1 MTISLRSSLLF
12 SLLAAGLVSG
22 LAQAHSERQSFFPS
36 DRVSQRPAYR
46 PMLPEPQAARR
57 VVCKRP
63 GDEGVAEGEDS
74 ASRIARIQNP
84 QLRAVNMKLYQ
95 ECAFEHLQ
103 AAVDA
108 VVQRGT
114 TIYVLPGIYRE
125 QPSIRALDE
134 RAGASTPADKTF
146 CEAVLARGPGKLS
159 YEEQFR
165 CRHIQN
171 TVAIFGDPDFVDDNC
186 GSDLEGVCA
195 NPQTQAC
202 DPSRSACQYLD
213 LQIEGTGE
221 INTDVIFEGDFIT
234 KPGDPIDGQ
243 FRYLNGIRADRT
255 DGIYLKNFTT
265 QIFEFNSIY
274 MLEVDGG
281 VMDGLM
287 ARWVD
292 EYSYLTFACDHI
304 LYDTVEGYG
313 AADSVVYPGSGADI
327 YKAATHANA
336 NLRVR
341 QGTEVRNSYAHH
353 ASGGYSGTAGNS
365 PWVHNNNF
373 SRNQTGLATES
384 VYGGHPGMPQDHG
397 LFENN
402 LIYSNNKNYFG
413 FVETDGPCIAQT
425 PRDRGVVP
433 PEFRTFDTMP
443 AEVKEAILDR
453 MVLCPGIPF
462 PSGTAMIIGGG
473 NYNVF
478 QNNQVFDAWKYG
490 LMIFHVPTAIRYT
503 ASGPDEYATANPYD
517 NGHYNRGLNNNFAEN
532 VLFTPSVL
540 QPNAN
545 DVWYDNS
552 GVGNCFE
559 GNTSTDP
566 AGFKADTGN
575 PALALPGGPCTDGP
589 VPDPA
594 TQTATANNDR
604 IAFIASCVAYDRNDP
619 ATKSPNCPFFDVPVA
634 PAGRQG
640 FATVLV
646 SQPTDANI
654 KFGETGKAG
663 YFVMRNDTGD
673 THTLDGATIRAN
685 GPVAQLAGLTL
696 SVTLVEDGK
705 VPTYTAEL
713 TSLGQDNE
721 FTFDNPVLV
730 TPDTYVLFELHA
742 TAPSVVALNPGAVVL
757 ASGGLGAFGLGMLM
771 LVGAAR
777 RRWLLLVM
785 AITAA
790 GTFTS
795 CSSSTSLGGGPVGF
809 TLQSLNISSPAD
821 VSYTGLPAHIGSV
834 SVQP

>member
-1 MTISLRSSLLF
+1 MTITLRSSLL
-12 SLLAAGLVSG
+12 LALFTAGLLPG
-22 LAQAHSERQSFFPS
+22 IAQAHSERQSFFPTE
-36 DRVSQRPAYR
+36 RVSQRPAYR
-46 PMLPEPQAARR
+46 PMLPEPQSPRR

-63 GDEGVAEGEDS
+63 GDEGIAEGDDS
-74 ASRIARIQNP
+74 ASRIARIQDP
-84 QLRAVNMKLYQ
+84 KRRAINAMLYQ

-114 TIYVLPGIYRE
+114 TIYVLPGVYRE

-134 RAGASTPADKTF
+134 RAGASTPADQTF
-146 CEAVLARGPGKLS
+146 CAAVLARGPGKLS

-171 TVAIFGDPDFVDDNC
+171 TVAIFGDPNFVDDNC

-202 DPSRSACQYLD
+202 DPAQSACQYLD

-234 KPGDPIDGQ
+234 KPGDPVDGQ

-255 DGIYLKNFTT
+255 DSIYLKNFTT

-365 PWVHNNNF
+365 PWVHDNNF

-397 LFENN
+397 LYENN

-413 FVETDGPCIAQT
+413 FVENDGPCIAQT

-433 PEFRTFDTMP
+433 PEFRTFDAMP
-443 AEVKEAILDR
+443 DEVKEAILDR
-453 MVLCPGIPF
+453 LVLCPGIPF
-462 PSGTAMIIGGG
+462 PSGTAMLIGGG
-473 NYNVF
+473 NYDVF
-478 QNNQVFDAWKYG
+478 QNNQVFDSWKYG

-503 ASGPDEYATANPYD
+503 DSGPDEYATANPYD

-532 VLFTPSVL
+532 VRYTPSVL

-552 GVGNCFE
+552 GVGNCFD
-559 GNTSTDP
+559 GNTSVDP
-566 AGFKADTGN
+566 AGFKGDTGN

-594 TQTATANNDR
+594 TQTATAQNDR

-640 FATVLV
+640 FATVIA
-646 SQPTDANI
+646 SHPPDA
-654 KFGETGKAG
+654 KVGFGNTSKVG
-663 YFVMRNDTGD
+663 YFVLHNDTGG
-673 THTLDGATIRAN
+673 THTLAGATILAS
-685 GPVAQLAGLTL
+685 GPTGVLAGLTL
-696 SVTLVEDGK
+696 DVTLAEDGK
-705 VPTYTAEL
+705 IVTHTAAL
-713 TSLGQDNE
+713 VSPSGDNT
-721 FTFDNPVLV
+721 FTFDSPVPV
-730 TPDTYVLFELHA
+730 PPDTFVLFELHA
-742 TAPSVVALNPGAVVL
+742 TAPTTLAAGDGPVML
-757 ASGGLGAFGLGMLM
+757 ASGAAAAFGLGVLMLGGAVRRSWLM
-771 LVGAAR
+771 LV
-777 RRWLLLVM
+777 L
-785 AITAA
+785 AIGTA
-790 GTFTS
+790 GTFIS
-795 CSSSTSLGGGPVGF
+795 CTSSTPVGGGPIGF
-809 TLQSLNISSPAD
+809 TLQSLDISSPGG
-821 VSYTGLPAHIGSV
+821 VSYSGLPARIGSV
-834 SVQP
+834 EIRP